1 MSGTFISK
9 PALYRGA
16 DSSQLGQISSG
27 IAHKRREAIL
37 QVTSEGIVGD
47 AQVDT
52 RHHGG
57 PDRAVHHFPRE
68 HYGEYRRRDMFR
80 GFVDAPAMG
89 ENVSTVGLTEETLHI
104 GDILSFGSTVLQ
116 VSQPRS
122 PCFKLDLRFAY
133 PGFALVMQTLG
144 KSGWFYRVLEPGEI
158 TETDTLK
165 LKERLSDISVANAM
179 CWYFAAEFTE
189 TNYRRLLACP
199 GLAQSWRNSLEK
211 RLASGK
217 IEDWRPRLMG
227 PGSPA

>member
-1 MSGTFISK
+1 MSATFITKS
-9 PALYRGA
+9 ALYRGT
-16 DSSQLGQISSG
+16 DSSQLGQVSSG
-27 IAHKRREAIL
+27 IAHKQRAAVL
-37 QVTSEGIVGD
+37 QVTAQGIVGD

-89 ENVSTVGLTEETLHI
+89 ENISTVGLTEETLHI

-116 VSQPRS
+116 VTQPRS

-144 KSGWFYRVLEPGEI
+144 KSGWFYRVLTPGEI
-158 TETDTLK
+158 TETDTLQ
-165 LKERLSDISVANAM
+165 LKERLSDISVADAM
-179 CWYFAAEFTE
+179 QCYFAAEFHE
-189 TNYRRLLACP
+189 TGYRRLLACP

-227 PGSPA
+227 QGQ

>member
-1 MSGTFISK
+1 MSGTFITKSV
-9 PALYRGA
+9 LYCGA
-16 DSSQLGQISSG
+16 DSSQLGPVSSG
-27 IAHKRREAIL
+27 IAHKNRAATL
-37 QVTSEGIVGD
+37 QVTEQGIVGD

-80 GFVDAPAMG
+80 GFVDAPSMG
-89 ENVSTVGLTEETLHI
+89 ENISTVGITEQTLHI

-133 PGFALVMQTLG
+133 PGFALAMQSLG
-144 KSGWFYRVLEPGEI
+144 KSGWFYRVLAPGEI
-158 TETDTLK
+158 TENDSLQ

-179 CWYFAAEFTE
+179 QCYFAPEFNE
-189 TNYRRLLACP
+189 TGYRRLLACP

-227 PGSPA
+227 PGQ